1 LWERPVAVRTR
12 GYQQPGAT
20 VEAAL
25 DARLV
30 AVGTWLF
37 LGAQVFFFAGFWFAF
52 FYLRALNNNQAWRG
66 QGVGPPSKGYG
77 AVVLILALLTAAT
90 YFVGSRQSSRAFLF
104 RLLTPVALVLG
115 VATCLFQG
123 YEMWHLGFGL
133 TDGGYPSVFSG
144 MTTAWLLQFVGTTAW
159 LASIVTQTGPAGD
172 TITRRQPAASFA
184 WVLLFLAAI
193 GAVNYILLYLVA

>member
-1 LWERPVAVRTR
+1 VAVRTR
-12 GYQQPGAT
+12 GYEQPGAT
-20 VEAAL
+20 AEAAL

-37 LGAQVFFFAGFWFAF
+37 LAAQIFFFAAFWFAF
-52 FYLRALNNNQAWRG
+52 FYLRALNNSQAWRG

-77 AVVLILALLTAAT
+77 AVVLILAVLTAAT
-90 YFVGSRQSSRAFLF
+90 YFVGSRQATRALLF
-104 RLLTPVALVLG
+104 RLLTPVALVFG
-115 VATCLFQG
+115 IATCLFQG

-133 TDGGYPSVFSG
+133 TDGGYPSVFSA
-144 MTTAWLLQFVGTTAW
+144 MTAAWLLQFVGTTAW

-172 TITRRQPAASFA
+172 TVARRQPAASFA

-193 GAVNYILLYLVA
+193 GVVNYILLYLVA

>member
-1 LWERPVAVRTR
+1 MAVSTR
-12 GYQQPGAT
+12 GYEQPGVTA
-20 VEAAL
+20 EAAL

-37 LGAQVFFFAGFWFAF
+37 LAAQLFLFAAFWFAF
-52 FYLRALNNNQAWRG
+52 FYLRALNNNQAWRA

-77 AVVLILALLTAAT
+77 AVVLILAVLTAAT
-90 YFVGSRQSSRAFLF
+90 YFVGSRQASRTFLF
-104 RLLTPVALVLG
+104 RLLTPVALVFG
-115 VATCLFQG
+115 IATCLFQA

-144 MTTAWLLQFVGTTAW
+144 MTAAWLLQFVGTTVW
-159 LASIVTQTGPAGD
+159 LASVVTQTGPAGD
-172 TITRRQPAASFA
+172 TMIRRQPAASFA

-193 GAVNYILLYLVA
+193 GIVNYILLYLVA